1 MSAEMRVY
9 VVQRIGTEFLP
20 FPSHNRALMTV
31 GSRCQL
37 PAKFSLWD
45 SVTERCGCT
54 YINRD
59 VSIRFRYTL
68 ALLPPLRCG
77 NAKSNVFRENRGE
90 KSFSAK

>member
-1 MSAEMRVY
+1 MPITGKIFS
-9 VVQRIGTEFLP
+9 
-20 FPSHNRALMTV
+20 V
-31 GSRCQL
+31 GQH
-37 PAKFSLWD
+37 K
-45 SVTERCGCT
+45 EREIDVDGCT

-59 VSIRFRYTL
+59 VSSIRFRYTL